1 MALDGFIKIDGIP
14 GESTDAGHKE
24 WIEILSFTHTL
35 EQPAS
40 ATASSVGGGTAERCN
55 HLPFIFRHQLDKSS
69 PKLYDAA
76 STGRHIK
83 EITFEL
89 WRAAGDEK
97 VKYMEVKM
105 EQCIIS
111 KVVSSGTEVAGGFPS
126 EEVSITYGKI
136 KWNYTQQ
143 KRDGGQGGGN
153 VAAGW
158 DCTENKTYA

>member
-14 GESTDAGHKE
+14 GESTDAGHQE
-24 WIEILSFTHTL
+24 WIEVLSYEHTL

-40 ATASSVGGGTAERCN
+40 ATASSVGGGTAERVN
-55 HLPFIFRHQLDKSS
+55 HKPFVFRHLYDKAS
-69 PKLYDAA
+69 PKLFDAA
-76 STGRHIK
+76 CTGRHIK
-83 EITFEL
+83 TITFEL

-97 VKYMEVKM
+97 VKYLEITM
-105 EQCIIS
+105 EQSIIS
-111 KVVSSGTEVAGGFPS
+111 KIVSRGADAVGGFPS
-126 EEVSITYGKI
+126 EEVSISYGKI
-136 KWNYTQQ
+136 KVNYTQQ